1 MKIARS
7 IALIA
12 ALVMGLAYAGLAA
25 DTPTTLITL
34 ANAGTQVK
42 DQSKAP
48 NSGVDRRGYF
58 MVHYEVP
65 AAGITG
71 VVDIA
76 INDMPK
82 GMILQ
87 EGGMIEVSTAIL
99 PAAGTAALKVGGIT
113 VLDAGSLLET
123 AGIVPLTVGNL
134 PAITTADDK
143 LSLTIAGT
151 TATSG
156 VFTVYLPVIAGNAQ

>member
-1 MKIARS
+1 MKFIGKV
-7 IALIA
+7 ALIA
-12 ALVMGLAYAGLAA
+12 ALVLGFAYAGQAA
-25 DTPTTLITL
+25 NTLSELSAEGTIT
-34 ANAGTQVK
+34 Q

-76 INDMPK
+76 INNMPK
-82 GMILQ
+82 GMIIQ

-113 VLDAGSLLET
+113 VLDAGNLLEST
-123 AGIVPLTVGNL
+123 GIVPLTVGNL
-134 PAITTADDK
+134 PAITTAADK
-143 LSLTIAGT
+143 LSITIAGT

-156 VFTVYLPVIAGNAQ
+156 VFTVYMPVIAGNAQ